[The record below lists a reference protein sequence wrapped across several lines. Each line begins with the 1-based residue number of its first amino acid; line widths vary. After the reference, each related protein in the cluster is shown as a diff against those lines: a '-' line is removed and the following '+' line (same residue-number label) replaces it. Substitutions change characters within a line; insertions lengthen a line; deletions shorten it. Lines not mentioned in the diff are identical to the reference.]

1 MEASAFM
8 AVAEYNHV
16 AFGQILYA
24 GDSLAG
30 DEWDSRGWIH
40 STDIREFVLKLA
52 LDACTRL

>member
-1 MEASAFM
+1 M